1 MEKYTR
7 GRGISYPILSLEKA
21 IEAVQKIDSEYQKA
35 AIDREA
41 AAVLLGFSGLTGS
54 SGRTLGALGSYGLTD
69 RSGPGKITVSELAR
83 SIIYPVDAKERVIS
97 IKTAITNPP
106 LFEDISDQFE
116 GSDKPSENGVKIYL
130 RRKGMPPKAVSK
142 AVESYMDSINYVISE
157 EMNAAYKTSPDPSAE
172 VSDDS
177 LSPGDSPAA
186 AASAA
191 PATDAKKDEPEFLLW
206 IQVRGARGL
215 LINVMANR
223 DLAKNDI
230 DNLVLMLEAQ
240 KTVLEED

>member
-21 IEAVQKIDSEYQKA
+21 IKAVKQIDSEYQKA

-41 AAVLLGFSGLTGS
+41 AAILLGFSGLTGS

-83 SIIYPVDAKERVIS
+83 SIIYPVDAKERVNS
-97 IKTAITNPP
+97 IKEAISNPP
-106 LFEDISDQFE
+106 LFSDISDQFE

-157 EMNAAYKTSPDPSAE
+157 EMNAAYKTRLIP
-172 VSDDS
+172 
-177 LSPGDSPAA
+177 LR
-186 AASAA
+186 
-191 PATDAKKDEPEFLLW
+191 KNLMILFLRVITLCLRLRPPPQLMTRT
-206 IQVRGARGL
+206 INPISRYGFKFEEQVGC
-215 LINVMANR
+215 
-223 DLAKNDI
+223 
-230 DNLVLMLEAQ
+230 
-240 KTVLEED
+240 